1 MRLDRT
7 YRFSC
12 SVFAAV
18 LFCVFAVTSPL
29 SAADEEATAKEVMT
43 EELPPGQE
51 AEAKP
56 WMDNWLLIADF
67 SAFYTRSDVSGSGDT
82 DGGSISALL
91 APVYKFNDRTFFIL
105 MYDGLYYEKREF
117 YSDELGSKER
127 TEFTSH
133 SITPMVRFD
142 FGKQARYSLT
152 PSLFHTATY
161 NKDVETDDW
170 DDGLYNYRDYGGG
183 LDFDMRQVFGP
194 YGTFSFGMQYYE
206 REYPNYTSLL
216 AKAEGIGYLDQAI
229 PNGRNTEKDEQDYD
243 GIIATIGYSWIRPF
257 GFSWE
262 IAYSRLNKDFDDNK
276 VVGSDGVLT
285 DTDREDDLHGLDVN
299 FWYTMDVDGGLQLGV
314 DLNTTTY
321 DSNENFWDGFR
332 TDSSGLFDPDNFTPE
347 YHDHDTYRIR
357 PNLSYTFAL
366 FPLTPSISYSYEKKE
381 YDERLA
387 ENSNGSYKSSRQE
400 DETHVVTVGL
410 RYDFT
415 DNWAGL
421 VQWTYTDQDSNN
433 EDERTYTYDYSMNQY
448 AIGVSYKY

>member
-1 MRLDRT
+1 MRLSKT
-7 YRFSC
+7 YSGVG
-12 SVFAAV
+12 SVVVMALIIMATVTPCVEAQEEKKGPKAV
-18 LFCVFAVTSPL
+18 AV
-29 SAADEEATAKEVMT
+29 EA
-43 EELPPGQE
+43 LPPGQE
-51 AEAKP
+51 STRSALT
-56 WMDNWLLIADF
+56 DNWMLIADL
-67 SAFYTRSDVSGSGDT
+67 SAFYTGSDVSGSGDT

-117 YSDELGSKER
+117 YSDQIGSKER
-127 TEFTSH
+127 TEFMSH

-142 FGKQARYSLT
+142 FGERAQYSLT
-152 PSLFHTATY
+152 PSVFHTATY

-170 DDGLYNYRDYGGG
+170 DEGLYNYRDYGGG
-183 LDFDMRQVFGP
+183 LDVDIRELFGKN
-194 YGTFSFGMQYYE
+194 GTLSFGVQYYE

-216 AKAEGIGYLDQAI
+216 AKAVGFGFLDLKA
-229 PNGRNTEKDEQDYD
+229 GLNTEKDEQDYD
-243 GIIATIGYSWIRPF
+243 GVIVTAGYSRIRPF
-257 GFSWE
+257 GLSWE
-262 IAYSRLNKDFDDNK
+262 AGYSWLNKDFDDNK
-276 VVGSDGVLT
+276 VVNSQGELT
-285 DTDREDDLHGLDVN
+285 DTGREDDLYGLDLN
-299 FWYTMDVDGGLQLGV
+299 LWYAMDIAGGLKLGV
-314 DLNTTTY
+314 DLNVTTY

-332 TDSSGLFDPDNFTPE
+332 TDSAGLFDPDNYTPD
-347 YHDHDTYRIR
+347 YHDYDSFRLR

-366 FPLTPSISYSYEKKE
+366 FPLTPSISYSFEKKK
-381 YDERLA
+381 YDERVA
-387 ENSNGSYKSSRQE
+387 ETSIGAYKNSKQE

>member
-1 MRLDRT
+1 MRLNGT

-18 LFCVFAVTSPL
+18 LFCVFSVTSPL

-51 AEAKP
+51 SGAAP
-56 WMDNWLLIADF
+56 LTDNWMMIADL

-117 YSDELGSKER
+117 YSDEIGSRQR

-142 FGKQARYSLT
+142 FGEQARYSLT
-152 PSLFHTATY
+152 PSVFHTATY

-183 LDFDMRQVFGP
+183 LDFDRRRTFGAN
-194 YGTFSFGMQYYE
+194 GTLSLGVQYYE

-216 AKAEGIGYLDQAI
+216 SQVGYLDTVD
-229 PNGRNTEKDEQDYD
+229 GTDTEKDEQDYD
-243 GIIATIGYSWIRPF
+243 GVITTVGYTWLRPF
-257 GFSWE
+257 GLSWE
-262 IAYSRLNKDFDDNK
+262 VGGSWLNKDFDDNK

-285 DTDREDDLHGLDVN
+285 TTEREDDVYSLDFN
-299 FWYTMDVDGGLQLGV
+299 FWYTMDIDGGLILGL

-321 DSNENFWDGFR
+321 DSNENFWDGRRPGATGPF
-332 TDSSGLFDPDNFTPE
+332 DSKRYTPD
-347 YHDHDTYRIR
+347 YHDYDSYRIR
-357 PNLSYTFAL
+357 PNISYTFAL
-366 FPLTPSISYSYEKKE
+366 FPLTPSISYSFEKKE
-381 YDERLA
+381 YDERVA
-387 ENSNGSYKSSRQE
+387 ETSIGAYKNSRQE
-400 DETHVVTVGL
+400 DETHVVTVRL